1 MLSHAIDVA
10 CSQIIESSVVERET
24 ADLRTDQD
32 YEVFLTPVVP
42 ELTST
47 SDYHRK
53 IMIGTCF
60 TSVLLVGART

>member
-10 CSQIIESSVVERET
+10 CSQLIESSVVEREI

-42 ELTST
+42 ELTYT

-53 IMIGTCF
+53 IMIGTCLP
-60 TSVLLVGART
+60 TCC